1 MRLGVADYNGKFV
14 GYDYKTTVVKL
25 DEEMSSQ
32 FQKDPKTIPEVI
44 GGEWI
49 VEKEDEET
57 L

>member
-25 DEEMSSQ
+25 DEDISGE
-32 FQKDPKTIPEVI
+32 FKKDPKSIPEVI

-49 VEKEDEET
+49 VESEDEKI
-57 L
+57 